1 MSEKEERKIEQLQK
15 QIEDMKQQLENR
27 MVEMRFDADK
37 AMEKGREVVR
47 ERPLT
52 FIGIAFGVGL
62 IVGAIL
68 VKAFKD

>member
-47 ERPLT
+47 DRPLT
-52 FIGIAFGVGL
+52 AVGIAFGVGL

-68 VKAFKD
+68 LKAFKD